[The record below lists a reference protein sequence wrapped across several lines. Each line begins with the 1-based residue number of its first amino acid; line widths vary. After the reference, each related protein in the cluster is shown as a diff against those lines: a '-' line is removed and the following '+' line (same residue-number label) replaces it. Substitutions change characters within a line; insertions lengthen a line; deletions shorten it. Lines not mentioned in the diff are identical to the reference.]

1 MDISNSWTITRK
13 DFSVYRKKKSVMAM
27 LVVLPLAIGIGLP
40 VLMLVLITRKFADYT
55 TLSGVALLKEAATA
69 QALLE
74 AFSFFI
80 VIIGSLMPIWLSSYA
95 IVGEKVEKTLE
106 PLLATPATDGE
117 LLLGKILAAY
127 IPSIIAVF
135 GSVLVFVV
143 LTDTVLPS
151 ALFPQ
156 PFLPNPAMW
165 TMIGTVIPVVPLLN
179 IEACII
185 ISSRVSDVRAAY
197 QYAAITVVPYL
208 LIYIVTEISSLT
220 GVYVFTVQDLLI
232 ISGCTLLAILA
243 LATLVRRLFG
253 REAILT
259 RWK

>member
-1 MDISNSWTITRK
+1 MDLSNSWTIMRK

-27 LVVLPLAIGIGLP
+27 LVVLPLAIGIALP
-40 VLMLVLITRKFADYT
+40 LLMLVIINKNYSDYAS
-55 TLSGVALLKEAATA
+55 LSQAALLKAGGYL

-74 AFSFFI
+74 AFSFFLVI
-80 VIIGSLMPIWLSSYA
+80 VASLMPIWLASYA

-106 PLLATPATDGE
+106 PLLAAPATDGE

-127 IPSIIAVF
+127 IPSIIAAF
-135 GSVLVFVV
+135 GGVLLFVV

-156 PFLPNPAMW
+156 PFFPNPAMW
-165 TMIGTVIPVVPLLN
+165 TMIGAVITIVPLLN
-179 IEACII
+179 IEMCII

-197 QYAAITVVPYL
+197 QYSAITVVPYL
-208 LIYIVTEISSLT
+208 VLYVTFELSSINGIYD
-220 GVYVFTVQDLLI
+220 FTVQDLLI
-232 ISGCTLLAILA
+232 ISGCTLLAILCLA
-243 LATLVRRLFG
+243 LLVRRLFG